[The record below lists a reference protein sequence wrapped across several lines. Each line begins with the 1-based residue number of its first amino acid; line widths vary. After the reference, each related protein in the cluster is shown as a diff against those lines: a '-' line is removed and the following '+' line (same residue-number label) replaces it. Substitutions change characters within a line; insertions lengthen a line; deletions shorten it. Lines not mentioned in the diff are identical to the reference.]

1 MRSVNSKILYCLLF
15 IHNISILSFKMGAQQ
30 YDFKN
35 YSVENGLPYI
45 QIFALYQDNLGYLW
59 SGGYGGASKFNGK
72 TFQHYS
78 PKNGLANHYINCIN
92 QQKNQLLIG
101 TIDGLSLIENQ
112 SKSVTRNFTT
122 KNGLPSNK
130 INALCHDFKSKT
142 WIGTSEGLCFLEN
155 NKIIGVS
162 ILKNQSINCLYYTSD
177 NGLWI
182 GTNNGLY
189 NLNNDQLTLYSVFDG
204 LTNNS
209 VLCISKN
216 NITNELIIG
225 TQNGLSVLNLVTKKI
240 LNYHI
245 SNGLLDETI
254 NVITCDEEGLIWI
267 GGKNG
272 LLSFNGKE
280 FTYFTIRQD
289 NNSNNIVSL
298 LIDYE
303 KNLWIGTHNGLF
315 KYRGKGFASYTKDDG
330 LGGAFVYQ
338 IIKDKNNNLWL
349 TTENNG
355 VFKFEN
361 GFFKNY
367 SAKNGLL
374 DNTTKCILENEDG
387 SIWVGTSLGISKF
400 KNEKFENLIYGANF
414 KQQAPI
420 NCFFKDKQNNI
431 WVGGR
436 NGLCCMKKYKSN
448 YITTYYKL
456 PTNISDYD
464 VWSIK
469 QDNNGNIWAGTY
481 LAGLY
486 KLEGQQFVNQ
496 NAKTKT
502 DIETVLEIEF
512 DNNNN
517 LFGATLNGVLILN
530 TNTFETK
537 FLSEKDGLNSELVYS
552 IKISANKKYLW
563 AGTNQG
569 ISKINLEKLNQNITD
584 IISFNKAD
592 GFSGVECNTHGIFE
606 DEESNIWF
614 GTVNGLI
621 KYSPKEFILNDNL
634 SKTNISNFKLAFKDT
649 ILNKNVQLNY
659 FNNNITIYFDGI
671 SLTNPDKVLY
681 TYKLEGFDKSWSPN
695 TEINYAKYDNL
706 PAGNYTF
713 KVKSCNSEG
722 IWNIEPTTFSFEIK
736 SPFYKTWWFT
746 LIIVIGVSTIII
758 LIFRVRLFQIKRKQQ
773 LEFEGKVEISKSE
786 LKALRAQMNPHFVFN
801 SLNSIQHYILN
812 SKGEEAVR
820 YLSKFAKLIRL
831 ILQNSEKAVVT
842 INEDLESIILYLEL
856 EKMRFENKFNYS
868 ITIHPGVNAD
878 YDEIPPML
886 IQPYLENA
894 ILHGINPKEGEGK
907 IEIDIQIFN
916 QFIKISIKDDGI
928 GRVKS
933 QSLQSLQPAA
943 RHKSLG
949 MKITKDRVRILNSI
963 HHSNL
968 NVNIIDLYDKKNNA
982 IGTQV
987 DLFVPYDK

>member
-1 MRSVNSKILYCLLF
+1 MKSVNSILLYCLLF
-15 IHNISILSFKMGAQQ
+15 IHNISILSYKMGAQQ
-30 YDFKN
+30 YNFKN

-92 QQKNQLLIG
+92 QQKNQILIG

-130 INALCHDFKSKT
+130 INALCPDFKSKT

-155 NKIIGVS
+155 NKIIAVS
-162 ILKNQSINCLYYTSD
+162 ILKNQSINCLFYTID

-189 NLNNDQLTLYSVFDG
+189 NLNKEQVTLYSVFDG
-204 LTNNS
+204 LCNNT
-209 VLCISKN
+209 VLCVSRN
-216 NITNELIIG
+216 NLTNELLIG
-225 TQNGLSVLNLVTKKI
+225 TQNGLSVFNLETKKI

-254 NVITCDEEGLIWI
+254 NVITCDENGLIWI

-289 NNSNNIVSL
+289 NNSNNIISL

-338 IIKDKNNNLWL
+338 IIKDKKNNLWL
-349 TTENNG
+349 TTESNG
-355 VFKFEN
+355 IFKFEN

-367 SAKNGLL
+367 SFKNGLL
-374 DNTTKCILENEDG
+374 DNNTKCILENDDG
-387 SIWVGTSLGISKF
+387 SIWVGTNLGISKF

-456 PTNISDYD
+456 PTNISEYD
-464 VWSIK
+464 VWSINEDK
-469 QDNNGNIWAGTY
+469 NGNIWAGTY

-486 KLEGQQFVNQ
+486 KLVGQQFVNQ
-496 NAKTKT
+496 NANTKE

-512 DNNNN
+512 DKNNN
-517 LFGATLNGVLILN
+517 LFGATLNGILILN

-537 FLSEKDGLNSELVYS
+537 FISEKDGLNSELVYS
-552 IKISANKKYLW
+552 IKLSANKKYLW

-569 ISKINLEKLNQNITD
+569 ISRINLEKLNQNITD
-584 IISFNKAD
+584 IISYNKAD

-606 DEESNIWF
+606 DDESNIWF

-621 KYSPKEFILNDNL
+621 KYSPKEFIVNDNL

-649 ILNKNVQLNY
+649 ILKNNDQLNY

-706 PAGNYTF
+706 PAGNFTF

-746 LIIVIGVSTIII
+746 FIIIIGVSTLII

-894 ILHGINPKEGEGK
+894 ILHGINPKEGNGTID
-907 IEIDIQIFN
+907 IEIQIVN

-968 NVNIIDLYDKKNNA
+968 NVNIIDLYDKNNNA

>member
-1 MRSVNSKILYCLLF
+1 MKFTKNIVIFYLL
-15 IHNISILSFKMGAQQ
+15 IACNNLLLNDNLKAQQ
-30 YDFKN
+30 YNFKN
-35 YSVENGLPYI
+35 YSVENGLPYV
-45 QIFALYQDNLGYLW
+45 QIFAIYQDNLGYLW

-72 TFQHYS
+72 SFQHYS
-78 PKNGLANHYINCIN
+78 PKNGLANHYINCISQN
-92 QQKNQLLIG
+92 KNQIIIG
-101 TIDGLSLIENQ
+101 TIGGLSIIDNL
-112 SKSVTRNFTT
+112 SKKVIQNFSV
-122 KNGLPSNK
+122 KSGLPSNK
-130 INALCHDFKSKT
+130 INAICSNHISKV
-142 WIGTSEGLCFLEN
+142 WIGTPEGLCYLEN
-155 NKIIGVS
+155 NKITLVKE
-162 ILKNQSINCLYYTSD
+162 LKNEQINCLYYTAD
-177 NGLWI
+177 NGIWI
-182 GTNNGLY
+182 GTNNGLF
-189 NLNNDQLTLYSVFDG
+189 NLKNDQLTLLTTLEG
-204 LTNNS
+204 LSHNN

-216 NITNELIIG
+216 VVTNELYIG
-225 TQNGLSVLNLVTKKI
+225 TQNGLTVLNLETKKT
-240 LNYHI
+240 LNYHVN
-245 SNGLLDETI
+245 NGLLDET
-254 NVITCDEEGLIWI
+254 VAAITSDENGVVWI

-272 LLSFNGKE
+272 LLSFDGKE
-280 FTYFTIRQD
+280 FSYFTIRQD
-289 NNSNNIVSL
+289 NNSNNVLSL

-315 KYRGKGFASYTKDDG
+315 MFRGKGFASYTKDDG

-338 IIKDKNNNLWL
+338 IIKDKKGSLWF

-355 VFKFEN
+355 IFKYEN

-367 SAKNGLL
+367 SVKNNLL
-374 DNTTKCILENEDG
+374 DNNTRCILENDDG
-387 SIWVGTSLGISKF
+387 SIWFGTNLGISKF
-400 KNEKFENLIYGANF
+400 KNEQFENLAYGAIF

-420 NCFFKDKQNNI
+420 NCFFKDKNNNI
-431 WVGGR
+431 WVGGK
-436 NGLCCMKKYKSN
+436 NGLCCMKKHHSN
-448 YITTYYKL
+448 YLTTYYKL
-456 PTNISDYD
+456 PTQIIDYE
-464 VWSIK
+464 VWSINE
-469 QDNNGNIWAGTY
+469 DNNGNIWAGTY

-496 NAKTKT
+496 SAKTKT
-502 DIETVLEIEF
+502 KIESVLEIEF
-512 DNNNN
+512 DSLNT
-517 LFGATLNGVLILN
+517 LYGATLNGVILIN
-530 TNTFETK
+530 TNTYKTK
-537 FLSEKDGLNSELVYS
+537 FISEKDGLNSELVYS
-552 IKISANKKYLW
+552 IKISNNKKHLW
-563 AGTNQG
+563 VGTNQG
-569 ISKINLEKLNQNITD
+569 ISRLNIKKLNENIID
-584 IISFNKAD
+584 IISYNKAD
-592 GFSGVECNTHGIFE
+592 GFTGVECNTHGIFE
-606 DEESNIWF
+606 DEQSNVWF
-614 GTVNGLI
+614 GTVNGLM
-621 KYSPKEFILNDNL
+621 KYSPKEFTLNDNL

-649 ILNKNVQLNY
+649 ILQNNAELKY
-659 FNNNITIYFDGI
+659 YNNNITFYFDGI
-671 SLTNPDKVLY
+671 SLANPNKVLY

-695 TEINYAKYDNL
+695 TDINYVKYDNL
-706 PAGNYTF
+706 PAGKFTF

-722 IWNIEPTTFSFEIK
+722 IWNIEPTSFSFEIK

-746 LIIVIGVSTIII
+746 LLIII
-758 LIFRVRLFQIKRKQQ
+758 GISAVIISIFRIRLFQIKRKQQ

-868 ITIHPGVNAD
+868 IIIHPGVNAD

-894 ILHGINPKEGEGK
+894 ILHGINPKEGEGN
-907 IEIDIQIFN
+907 IEIEIQIVN

-949 MKITKDRVRILNSI
+949 MKITKERVRILNSI
-963 HHSNL
+963 HQSNL
-968 NVNIIDLYDKKNNA
+968 NVNIIDLYDKNNNA

-987 DLFVPYDK
+987 DLYLPYEK

>member
-1 MRSVNSKILYCLLF
+1 MKFTKNIALFYLLIGCNTLF
-15 IHNISILSFKMGAQQ
+15 LNDSLKAQQ
-30 YDFKN
+30 YNFKN
-35 YSVENGLPYI
+35 YSVENGLPYV
-45 QIFALYQDNLGYLW
+45 QIFAIYQDNLGYLW

-72 TFQHYS
+72 SFQHYS
-78 PKNGLANHYINCIN
+78 PKNGLANHYINCISQN
-92 QQKNQLLIG
+92 KNQVIIG
-101 TIDGLSLIENQ
+101 TIDGLSIIDNA
-112 SKSVTRNFTT
+112 SKKVIQNFSIKT
-122 KNGLPSNK
+122 GLPSNK
-130 INALCHDFKSKT
+130 INALCSDYISKT
-142 WIGTSEGLCFLEN
+142 WIGTQNGLCYLEN
-155 NKIIGVS
+155 NKITIVDK
-162 ILKNQSINCLYYTSD
+162 LKNEQINYLYYTIE
-177 NGLWI
+177 NGIWI
-182 GTNNGLY
+182 GTNNGLF
-189 NLNNDQLTLYSVFDG
+189 NLKNDQLILYTTLEG
-204 LTNNS
+204 LSNNS
-209 VLCISKN
+209 VLCITKN
-216 NITNELIIG
+216 VATNELYIG
-225 TQNGLSVLNLVTKKI
+225 TQNGLTILNLETKKT
-240 LNYHI
+240 LNYHVN
-245 SNGLLDETI
+245 NGLLDET
-254 NVITCDEEGLIWI
+254 VSAITSDENGVVWI

-272 LLSFNGKE
+272 LLSFDGKE

-289 NNSNNIVSL
+289 NNSNNILSL

-315 KYRGKGFASYTKDDG
+315 MFRGKGFASYTKDDG

-338 IIKDKNNNLWL
+338 IIKDKKDNLWF

-355 VFKFEN
+355 VFKYEN

-374 DNTTKCILENEDG
+374 DNNTKCILENEDG
-387 SIWVGTSLGISKF
+387 SIWFGTNLGISKF
-400 KNEKFENLIYGANF
+400 KNEKFENLAYGAIF

-436 NGLCCMKKYKSN
+436 NGLCCMKKHNSN
-448 YITTYYKL
+448 YLTTYYKL
-456 PTNISDYD
+456 PTQIIDYD
-464 VWSIK
+464 VWSINE
-469 QDNNGNIWAGTY
+469 DNNGNIWAGTY
-481 LAGLY
+481 LAGLF

-496 NAKTKT
+496 SSKTKT
-502 DIETVLEIEF
+502 KIESVLEIEF
-512 DNNNN
+512 DSLNN
-517 LFGATLNGVLILN
+517 LYGATLNGVIIIN
-530 TNTFETK
+530 TNTYKTK
-537 FLSEKDGLNSELVYS
+537 FISEKDGLNSELVYS
-552 IKISANKKYLW
+552 IKLSNNKKYLW
-563 AGTNQG
+563 VGTNQG
-569 ISKINLEKLNQNITD
+569 ISKLNIKKIDQNIID
-584 IISFNKAD
+584 IVTYGKAD
-592 GFSGVECNTHGIFE
+592 GFSGVECNTHGIYE
-606 DEESNIWF
+606 DEQSNVWF

-621 KYSPKEFILNDNL
+621 KYSPKEFTLNDNL

-649 ILNKNVQLNY
+649 ILQNNTELKY
-659 FNNNITIYFDGI
+659 FNNNITFYFDGI

-695 TEINYAKYDNL
+695 TDINYAKYDNL
-706 PAGNYTF
+706 PAGKFTF

-746 LIIVIGVSTIII
+746 LLIIIGVTSIII
-758 LIFRVRLFQIKRKQQ
+758 SIFRVRLFQIKRKQQ

-856 EKMRFENKFNYS
+856 EKMRFEDKFNYS

-894 ILHGINPKEGEGK
+894 ILHGINPKEGEGN
-907 IEIDIQIFN
+907 IEIEIQIVN

-949 MKITKDRVRILNSI
+949 MKITKERVRILNSI

-968 NVNIIDLYDKKNNA
+968 NVNIIDLYDENNNA
-982 IGTQV
+982 KGTQV
-987 DLFVPYDK
+987 DLYVPYDK